1 MYIIDSISFY
11 YCPLFLFSFKGR
23 LYIFFYAQSRC
34 ATGSPP
40 LFLLLLPI
48 LFFCVSFF
56 YSITL
61 TKMFYYFRPHQSD
74 PATLIFF
81 TRGGPPLGPSESK
94 WATRLSLTNFWHNK
108 KTLDEML
115 ADDLRERE
123 EPPTLFTRTIRL
135 QKDTSCSSLDCFLF
149 PFWFLSRL
157 RPKRIN
163 EHSEKKNFWT
173 STCFFLLL
181 SALYSV
187 FRCETRVEKEQKPST
202 QFLSFSR
209 RKKKCREFTN
219 STQKNK
225 IVNSVIE
232 SSIHPS
238 V

>member
-1 MYIIDSISFY
+1 M
-11 YCPLFLFSFKGR
+11 FSFKGR

-40 LFLLLLPI
+40 LFLLLLLPI

-81 TRGGPPLGPSESK
+81 TRGGPPHPLGPSESK

-123 EPPTLFTRTIRL
+123 EPPTLFTRQSVFKKT
-135 QKDTSCSSLDCFLF
+135 QVVHPFDCFLF
-149 PFWFLSRL
+149 PFWFLFSRL

-163 EHSEKKNFWT
+163 EHSEKKKELLNVNLFFSPHYIPSSGVKRESKKNKNRQHNF
-173 STCFFLLL
+173 FHFP
-181 SALYSV
+181 
-187 FRCETRVEKEQKPST
+187 VE
-202 QFLSFSR
+202 
-209 RKKKCREFTN
+209 KKKCREFTN